1 MNILISIIVPIYK
14 VERYLRH
21 CIDSLLS
28 QDYQHIEIILVDDGS
43 PDSCGKMVDEYAAKD
58 ERILAIHQQNAG
70 LSAARNAGI
79 KVAKGDYLMFVDS
92 DDFVDTNFC
101 SYALQKA
108 IDTDSDIVV
117 FGYRDIYTDRV
128 EEQSVGKEYK
138 FSRKEALLELH
149 GGRLLSFAWN
159 KIYKSSLFKTVR
171 YPIGRLYED
180 IATTYLLFDKANTIY
195 LASGITYNYL
205 KRSDSI
211 LGKKMKAKDA
221 IDWYL
226 AVRQRYDFMKQN
238 YSEIV
243 QKTIPNVIDSTMFC
257 LNNLC
262 NYSGYQQQKKAMVDF
277 LLFLKLNEDIV
288 QFSFYQRLLF
298 LSPHL
303 YFFIRHIKRK
313 LKK

>member
-1 MNILISIIVPIYK
+1 
-14 VERYLRH
+14 
-21 CIDSLLS
+21 
-28 QDYQHIEIILVDDGS
+28 
-43 PDSCGKMVDEYAAKD
+43 MVDEYAAKD

-221 IDWYL
+221 IDWYF

-262 NYSGYQQQKKAMVDF
+262 NYSGYQQQKKQWLIFCCF
-277 LLFLKLNEDIV
+277 LNKMRI
-288 QFSFYQRLLF
+288 
-298 LSPHL
+298 L
-303 YFFIRHIKRK
+303 YNLAFIRDYCFYLLIYIS
-313 LKK
+313 L